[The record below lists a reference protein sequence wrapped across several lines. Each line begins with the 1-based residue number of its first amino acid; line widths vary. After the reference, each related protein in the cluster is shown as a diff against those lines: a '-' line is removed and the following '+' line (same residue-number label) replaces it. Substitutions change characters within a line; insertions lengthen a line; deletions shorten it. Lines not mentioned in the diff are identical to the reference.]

1 VTVEIDPK
9 KAIIDVD
16 LRDNPPCVDCGLN
29 TSRAAATSAVV
40 GAIFNSL
47 DKDIPRNAGSFRR
60 LSFQYADNSVV
71 ASPVFPHSCST
82 ATTNVAERLV
92 NITQSAFARLS
103 EGHGLAEGGTGLG
116 AGMAVL
122 SGKDHRRN
130 DARYVNRMM
139 LSTNGG
145 PASPTADGW
154 VNYAIPVIAGLMY
167 RDSVEIDELK
177 HPFRVESLGVVADS
191 AGAGRHR
198 GAPAQEVTYTALENP
213 VQVVIPCDGQ
223 FAPPRGV
230 NGGHDGTPGSTH
242 LIDHNGH
249 TTKLPNL
256 VNMHIR
262 KDQHIR
268 GRDSSGGGYGDPL
281 TRDPSRVLSDVLEGY
296 ESIGKARDIYGV
308 VFTGRIEDDSLAVD
322 AAATKARR
330 AELGSATKTRGRDPA
345 AE

>member
-1 VTVEIDPK
+1 
-9 KAIIDVD
+9 
-16 LRDNPPCVDCGLN
+16 
-29 TSRAAATSAVV
+29 
-40 GAIFNSL
+40 
-47 DKDIPRNAGSFRR
+47 
-60 LSFQYADNSVV
+60 
-71 ASPVFPHSCST
+71 VFPHSCST
-82 ATTNVAERLV
+82 ATTNVSERLV
-92 NITQSAFARLS
+92 NITQSAFAKLG

-122 SGKDHRRN
+122 SGKDHRRG

-177 HPFRVESLGVVADS
+177 HPFRVESLGLVTDS

-198 GAPAQEVTYTALENP
+198 GAPAQQVEYTPLQNP
-213 VQVVIPCDGQ
+213 VQAVIPCDGQ
-223 FAPPRGV
+223 LAPPRGV

-242 LIDHNGH
+242 LVSHNGDI
-249 TTKLPNL
+249 TKLPNVVIVHL
-256 VNMHIR
+256 QKGQVL
-262 KDQHIR
+262 R

-281 TRDPSRVLSDVLEGY
+281 TRDPSRVLNDVLEGW
-296 ESIGKARDIYGV
+296 ETREKARDVYGV
-308 VFTGRIEDDSLAVD
+308 IFSGEIEDESLAVD
-322 AAATKARR
+322 AQATQARR
-330 AELGSATKTRGRDPA
+330 RELSAAPRAA